1 LRCWSPDEIILCS
14 HSNPSGHHQTAPTL
28 NKKAGEVGEEITVLQ
43 IKDDLAYLRSIS
55 SFIALSWLI
64 FALTSVLGYWAAGV
78 NPELA
83 SQLKAELDA
92 LKWILEQPP
101 LMIMIIIFLKN
112 LLASGM
118 AMLLGLGLGL
128 VPLLVVTSNGFLLG
142 IVGYSAVQQG
152 GPIFLAA
159 GILPHGIF
167 ELPAVLLS
175 IAIGFRLGY
184 LLALTLARENVDLS
198 GETRIAVRF
207 LWRYITPMLFLAA
220 AVETFITPIAI
231 SVVS

>member
-1 LRCWSPDEIILCS
+1 
-14 HSNPSGHHQTAPTL
+14 
-28 NKKAGEVGEEITVLQ
+28 LQ
-43 IKDDLAYLRSIS
+43 IKDDLAYLRSIN
-55 SFIALSWLI
+55 SFIALSGFI
-64 FALTSVLGYWAAGV
+64 FALTSVMGYWAAGV
-78 NPELA
+78 SPELA
-83 SQLKAELDA
+83 SQWKAELDA

>member
-1 LRCWSPDEIILCS
+1 M
-14 HSNPSGHHQTAPTL
+14 
-28 NKKAGEVGEEITVLQ
+28 Q

-55 SFIALSWLI
+55 SFIALSGLI

-83 SQLKAELDA
+83 SQWKAELDA